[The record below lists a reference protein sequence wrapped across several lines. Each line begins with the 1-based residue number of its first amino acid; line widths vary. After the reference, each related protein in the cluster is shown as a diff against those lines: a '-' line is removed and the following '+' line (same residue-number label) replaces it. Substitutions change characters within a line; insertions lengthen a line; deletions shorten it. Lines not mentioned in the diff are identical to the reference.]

1 LDAEPE
7 VLYPGDDRHQG
18 YKPVYAPDGARV
30 AFGCERR
37 VCVMNADGSDPQILV
52 GNPGTVL
59 NHFEWGVTPA

>member
-7 VLYPGDDRHQG
+7 TLYAGDDTQQG
-18 YKPVYAPDGARV
+18 YKPVYAPDGARIV
-30 AFGCERR
+30 FGCERR
-37 VCVMNADGSDPQILV
+37 VCVMNADGSNPRILV